1 MSGITLSTADRE
13 LVNLALA
20 VRERAYAPYS
30 NYLVGAA
37 LRATDGRIF
46 TGCNVE
52 NAAYPSTLCAER
64 TALVKAVSEGAR
76 EFNTI
81 AVVAKAKAG
90 PCGGCLQML
99 IEFAPDLHF
108 YMADPDGNVSISVS
122 MKELMPYGFGPEWL
136 R

>member
-1 MSGITLSTADRE
+1 MNPVPISANDRE
-13 LVNLALA
+13 LVELAIA

-37 LRATDGRIF
+37 LRARDGRIF

-76 EFNTI
+76 EFETI
-81 AVVAKAKAG
+81 AVVALAKSG

-99 IEFAPDLHF
+99 YEFAPDLHF
-108 YMADPDGNVSISVS
+108 YMADPDGNVSISVP
-122 MKELMPYGFGPEWL
+122 MKELLPYGFGPEWL